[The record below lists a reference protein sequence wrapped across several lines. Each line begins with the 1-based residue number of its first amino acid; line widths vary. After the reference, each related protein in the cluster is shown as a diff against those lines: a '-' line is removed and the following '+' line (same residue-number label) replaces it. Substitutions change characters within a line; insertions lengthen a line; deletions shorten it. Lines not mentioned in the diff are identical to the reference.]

1 MPFSVRP
8 LGTILTRSLAALFGA
23 LALVGP
29 VSSQTTATPS
39 VRTIDPATIEP
50 LTRPDTDFREGGPA
64 VHRRIVSQPRDGSVN
79 LDIGYNVYQ
88 RGVGSAEPYAYDKDE
103 YCYVSK
109 GELQIESDGVTVL
122 ARAGDVMWRPAGA
135 PTERTMVTEPIVGI
149 CAFGPARIDQN
160 SHRIPSDRIGK
171 WDGDLAAKPKVRW
184 YDVAKIAPTVRPGEA
199 DFESGRI
206 MERRVLTRQRDGV
219 KGADVTH
226 VTLKAGVR
234 YVPGDVSAEQ
244 ICWLEAGEIDI
255 LASGRT
261 SRLAATHFLYR
272 PAAAPLESLLA
283 RKDSTLICFIG
294 PARA

>member
-1 MPFSVRP
+1 MPCSVRP
-8 LGTILTRSLAALFGA
+8 LEVTLTRGLATLFGMLA
-23 LALVGP
+23 LAGP
-29 VSSQTTATPS
+29 VSSQTATTPS
-39 VRTIDPATIEP
+39 IRTIDPATIEP
-50 LTRPDTDFREGGPA
+50 STRPNTDFREGGPA

-79 LDIGYNVYQ
+79 LDIGYNLYQ

-109 GELQIESDGVTVL
+109 GALEIESDGVTVL
-122 ARAGDVMWRPAGA
+122 AQAGDLMWRPVGA
-135 PTERTMVTEPIVGI
+135 PTERTMVTEPIVAI

-171 WDGDLAAKPKVRW
+171 WDGDPAARPKVRW
-184 YDVAKIAPTVRPGEA
+184 YDVAKIVPTVRPGQA

-206 MERRVLTRQRDGV
+206 TERLVLTRQRDGV

-226 VTLKAGVR
+226 VSLKAGVR
-234 YVPGDVSAEQ
+234 YVPAAASEEQ

-261 SRLAATHFLYR
+261 YPLAATHFLYR
-272 PAAAPLESLLA
+272 PAAAPLDSLLA
-283 RKDSTLICFIG
+283 RKDSTLICFTG